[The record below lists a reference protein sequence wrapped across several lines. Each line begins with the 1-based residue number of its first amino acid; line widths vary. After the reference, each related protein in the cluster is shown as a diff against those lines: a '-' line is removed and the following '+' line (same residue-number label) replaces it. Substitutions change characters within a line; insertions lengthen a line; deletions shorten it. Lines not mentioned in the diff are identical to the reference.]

1 MIYSISHPDK
11 IINSTIELPSSKSIS
26 NRVLIIRALCKEKF
40 QIHNLSKSDDT
51 KSLLNA
57 LQNLNNEINV
67 EHAGT
72 NLRFLTAYL
81 SIQKGKEFVLTGS
94 KRIQERPIK
103 ELVESL
109 QTLGADISY
118 LNKKHKAP
126 LKIYGKDLIG
136 DKIKI
141 KGNISSQFIS
151 ALLLIAPTLKNG
163 LKINIAGEI
172 VSESYINMTLMLMS
186 KFGIN
191 YEKTKNTINIKHQN
205 YVSKE
210 FYIESDWSAAS
221 FWYEIAALSKQCN
234 INLVGLDKYS
244 IQGDKEIINIY
255 KNLSVRSKFENNVLN
270 LTKDNKINIQ
280 EKINIIQ
287 YPDLYQPLKCTL
299 FALNSNTKI
308 IGLNTLKQKETNRIA
323 AVKKEF
329 KNICNFNTID
339 TYNDHRMAMSF
350 APLCLKYN
358 YLKMK
363 NIHVVSKSYPNYWK
377 DLKKCGFKID
387 QITD

>member
-67 EHAGT
+67 GHAGT

-126 LKIYGKDLIG
+126 LKIYTRIIFKYLLNPQIPFKHNIPSKQKLIY
-136 DKIKI
+136 
-141 KGNISSQFIS
+141 SLLHLFIS
-151 ALLLIAPTLKNG
+151 
-163 LKINIAGEI
+163 
-172 VSESYINMTLMLMS
+172 
-186 KFGIN
+186 
-191 YEKTKNTINIKHQN
+191 
-205 YVSKE
+205 
-210 FYIESDWSAAS
+210 
-221 FWYEIAALSKQCN
+221 
-234 INLVGLDKYS
+234 
-244 IQGDKEIINIY
+244 
-255 KNLSVRSKFENNVLN
+255 
-270 LTKDNKINIQ
+270 
-280 EKINIIQ
+280 
-287 YPDLYQPLKCTL
+287 
-299 FALNSNTKI
+299 
-308 IGLNTLKQKETNRIA
+308 
-323 AVKKEF
+323 
-329 KNICNFNTID
+329 
-339 TYNDHRMAMSF
+339 
-350 APLCLKYN
+350 
-358 YLKMK
+358 
-363 NIHVVSKSYPNYWK
+363 
-377 DLKKCGFKID
+377 
-387 QITD
+387 

>member
-1 MIYSISHPDK
+1 MIYSISHSNK

-26 NRVLIIRALCKEKF
+26 NRVLIIRALCKKKF
-40 QIHNLSKSDDT
+40 KIHNLSESDDT

-67 EHAGT
+67 GHAGT
-72 NLRFLTAYL
+72 NFRFLTAYL
-81 SIQKGKEFVLTGS
+81 SILKGKEFILTGS

-109 QTLGADISY
+109 QILGADISY
-118 LNKKHKAP
+118 LNKKNKAP

-136 DKIKI
+136 DKIRI

-163 LKINIAGEI
+163 LEINIDGKI

-186 KFGIN
+186 QFGIN
-191 YEKTKNTINIKHQN
+191 YEKIKNTIKIKHQN
-205 YVSKE
+205 YLSKE
-210 FYIESDWSAAS
+210 YYIESDWSAAS
-221 FWYEIAALSKQCN
+221 FWYEIAALSKKCN
-234 INLVGLDKYS
+234 INLIGLDKNS
-244 IQGDKEIINIY
+244 IQGDKEVVNIY
-255 KNLSVRSKFENNVLN
+255 KNFSVLSKFKNNILN

-280 EKINIIQ
+280 EEIDIIK

-299 FALNSNTKI
+299 FALNSKTKI
-308 IGLNTLKQKETNRIA
+308 IGLNTLKEKETNRIA
-323 AVKKEF
+323 AVKKELD
-329 KNICNFNTID
+329 NICSFKTIH

-350 APLCLKYN
+350 APLCLKYSH
-358 YLKMK
+358 LKMK
-363 NIHVVSKSYPNYWK
+363 DIHVVSKSYPDYWK
-377 DLKKCGFKID
+377 DLNKCGFKID